1 MISGKTVGIRLS
13 LSEKELEVDGAN
25 RQFRDKLLDELVG
38 NWDVTGKAAG
48 ELLLHSC
55 TVDWI
60 LNHQFLRI
68 HFLDVGSKSHQRKK
82 AGRDEH
88 APYEA
93 MVFVGYDNMSERYVV
108 HWLDIF
114 GGRFSETLGYGKRK
128 DRNSIR
134 FLFEGGTGPL
144 HNTFTWNPRRRT
156 WSMVIDQKDAKG
168 KWTRFASESL
178 QRIS

>member
-1 MISGKTVGIRLS
+1 M
-13 LSEKELEVDGAN
+13 EVDGAN
-25 RQFRDKLLDELVG
+25 HPFRDKLLDELVG
-38 NWDVTGKAAG
+38 NWEVTGRVAG
-48 ELLLHSC
+48 DPLLHSC
-55 TVDWI
+55 AAEWV

-68 HFLDVGSKSHQRKK
+68 HFVDIGSKGSKGKK

-88 APYEA
+88 PPYEA

-114 GGRFSETLGYGKRK
+114 GGRFSETLGYGRRE
-128 DRNSIR
+128 DRNSIK

-144 HNTFTWNPRRRT
+144 HNTLTWNSRKRT
-156 WSMVIDQKDAKG
+156 WSMAIDQKDAKG

-178 QRIS
+178 QRTS

>member
-1 MISGKTVGIRLS
+1 M
-13 LSEKELEVDGAN
+13 SEHSLEVDGAN
-25 RQFRDKLLDELVG
+25 RQFRVKLLDELVG
-38 NWDVTGKAAG
+38 NWKVTGKVAG
-48 ELLLHSC
+48 DPLLHSC
-55 TVDWI
+55 TADWI

-68 HFLDVGSKSHQRKK
+68 HFLDIGSKGSQRKK

-88 APYEA
+88 PPYEA
-93 MVFVGYDNMSERYVV
+93 IVFVGYDNMSERYVV

-134 FLFEGGTGPL
+134 FLFESGTGPL
-144 HNTFTWNPRRRT
+144 QNTFTRNPRNGT

-168 KWTRFASESL
+168 KWTTFARESL
-178 QRIS
+178 QRTS

>member
-1 MISGKTVGIRLS
+1 M
-13 LSEKELEVDGAN
+13 SEHGLEVDGAN

-38 NWDVTGKAAG
+38 NWRVTGKVAG
-48 ELLLHSC
+48 DRLLHSC
-55 TVDWI
+55 TADWI

-68 HFLDVGSKSHQRKK
+68 HFLDIGSKGSQRKK

-88 APYEA
+88 PPYEA

-144 HNTFTWNPRRRT
+144 QNTFTRNPRNGT

-168 KWTRFASESL
+168 KWTTFAHESL
-178 QRIS
+178 ERAS